1 MSDAAHRHRPPG
13 PRWSDPLH
21 LVAFGF
27 GAGASPVAP
36 GTLGTLVA
44 VPLWLLLQPLDPGPY
59 LAFLGLMFL
68 LGLWIC
74 GRTAR
79 DLGVHDHPGIV
90 WDEMVG
96 LWLTLYL
103 APPGWQGV
111 LGGVL
116 LFRLFDILKPWPI
129 GFIDRRVQ
137 GGLGIMLDDVLAG
150 AMAWIVLHAGLVL
163 LGPGP

>member
-1 MSDAAHRHRPPG
+1 MSEAVHRPPG
-13 PRWSDPLH
+13 PRWTAPLQ
-21 LVAFGF
+21 VIAFGF

-44 VPLWLLLQPLDPGPY
+44 VPFWLRLQPLDPVVY
-59 LAFLGLMFL
+59 LLSLGLLFGF
-68 LGLWIC
+68 GLWIC

-79 DLGVHDHPGIV
+79 ALGVHDHPGIV

-103 APPGWQGV
+103 APPAWWAV
-111 LGGVL
+111 LAGFL

-129 GFIDRRVQ
+129 SLVDRRVQ

-150 AMAWIVLHAGLVL
+150 AMAWGVLHAGLL
-163 LGPGP
+163 LSAPGP